1 MQTGRNR
8 PFGVTIVAIL
18 MAIEGIFLI
27 LAGIGGI
34 VAGGIVSAELGL
46 GGGLIIAASSV
57 ALVLGIAGLV
67 IAWGLISGKGWAWII
82 TIIITIIMAIV
93 NIIEL
98 ASGRYEHVIGL
109 IINGVILYYMYRPQV
124 KAYFGRTS
132 IST

>member
-1 MQTGRNR
+1 MQTGRSR
-8 PFGVTIVAIL
+8 PLGVTIVAIL

-34 VAGGIVSAELGL
+34 VAGGVLGAELGIA
-46 GGGLIIAASSV
+46 GGVIVAASSV
-57 ALVLGIAGLV
+57 ALALGIAGLV
-67 IAWGLISGKGWAWII
+67 IAWGLITGKGWAWII

-93 NIIEL
+93 NIVHL
-98 ASGRYEHVIGL
+98 ASGRYEHIIGL

-132 IST
+132 LSI

>member
-34 VAGGIVSAELGL
+34 VAGGIVGAELGI
-46 GGGLIIAASSV
+46 GGGVIIAASSV
-57 ALVLGIAGLV
+57 GLALGIAGLV
-67 IAWGLISGKGWAWII
+67 IAWGLIIGKGWAWIV
-82 TIIITIIMAIV
+82 TIIITIVMAIV

-98 ASGRYEHVIGL
+98 ANGRYEHVIGL

>member
-1 MQTGRNR
+1 MQTGSR
-8 PFGVTIVAIL
+8 PLGVTIVAIL
-18 MAIEGIFLI
+18 MIIEGIFLI
-27 LAGIGGI
+27 LGGISGIAVGGIMADELGIGG
-34 VAGGIVSAELGL
+34 A
-46 GGGLIIAASSV
+46 IIAASSV
-57 ALVLGIAGLV
+57 GLALGIAGLF

-93 NIIEL
+93 NIISI
-98 ASGRYEHVIGL
+98 ASGRYEHIFGL

>member
-8 PFGVTIVAIL
+8 PLGVTIVAIL

-34 VAGGIVSAELGL
+34 VAGGIVGAGL
-46 GGGLIIAASSV
+46 GGVIIAASSG
-57 ALVLGIAGLV
+57 ALVLGIAGLF

-82 TIIITIIMAIV
+82 TIIISIIMAIV

-98 ASGRYEHVIGL
+98 AYGRYEHVIGL